1 MTATPA
7 KEDREEEWID
17 IVIADNGPGIP
28 TQERNTIETGDETP
42 LQHGTG
48 LGLWLVYWAISLL
61 GGDVRIDQ
69 SSSGTRVTL
78 TLPRAD
84 DDPVDTLG
92 VTQREDNHVAGGLE
106 HGEPSGRNRE
116 LDSES
121 DTESATTDTTDSNQ
135 DVDGSEAAAGS
146 PEK

>member
-1 MTATPA
+1 
-7 KEDREEEWID
+7 
-17 IVIADNGPGIP
+17 VIADNGPGIP

-84 DDPVDTLG
+84 ADGPVDTLG
-92 VTQREDNHVAGGLE
+92 VTQRENSHVEGGME
-106 HGEPSGRNRE
+106 HGEPSDGGRE
-116 LDSES
+116 LDS
-121 DTESATTDTTDSNQ
+121 DNYTESATTDTTDSDQ
-135 DVDGSEAAAGS
+135 DVDGSEAAAES
-146 PEK
+146 PGE